1 MTRSL
6 HLDPSA
12 VTYRVYNMVI
22 VSLSLLQPAPLE
34 KVGAKSF

>member
-6 HLDPSA
+6 HLDESA
-12 VTYRVYNMVI
+12 ITYIVYNLVI

-34 KVGAKSF
+34 KVGAKCF